1 MYARTRCL
9 GTATPV
15 ENSSPAC
22 AADILTGMRVA
33 ILGLG
38 QIGGSVGRALI
49 AAGEPWGVAG
59 WTRTDDARKAAAAD
73 GIDVAA
79 SVGDACV
86 GADLVL
92 LAAPPLACLALLD
105 ELAGPLRGALSPAA
119 VISDV
124 VSTKGAICARAAGH
138 GMRFVGGHPMAGR
151 EASGYGAAD
160 ASLFD
165 GRPWVVVGSDPPDGA
180 AESRV
185 SDLAT
190 ACGARIVHLGAAEHD
205 AAVAAISHLP
215 LVVAAA
221 LVEAVTAGP
230 DWPLARD
237 LAAGGWASMTRL
249 ARGGVEM
256 GTGVLATNGPAVA
269 ERLRDLRDVLDSWL
283 ADLDGVAPDPD
294 GRAPDPDGWAPD
306 PDRLRERLASARKR
320 LESDDPASGR

>member
-15 ENSSPAC
+15 ENTSPDC
-22 AADILTGMRVA
+22 GADILPGMRVA

-49 AAGEPWGVAG
+49 AVGEPWSVAG
-59 WTRTDDARKAAAAD
+59 WTRSHAARRAAAAD

-92 LAAPPLACLALLD
+92 LAAPPLACLTLLD
-105 ELAGPLRGALSPAA
+105 ELAGPLRPALSADA

-124 VSTKGAICARAAGH
+124 ASTKGAISARAARH
-138 GMRFVGGHPMAGR
+138 GLRFVGGHPMAGR

-160 ASLFD
+160 PSLFV
-165 GRPWVVVGSDPPDGA
+165 GRPWVVVGSDPSDGA
-180 AESRV
+180 AEGQV

-190 ACGARIVHLGAAEHD
+190 ACGARVVRLGAAEHD

-221 LVEAVTAGP
+221 LVEAVTSGS
-230 DWPLARD
+230 DWPVARD

-249 ARGGVEM
+249 ARGDVEM
-256 GTGVLATNGPAVA
+256 GTGILATNGPAVA

-283 ADLDGVAPDPD
+283 ADLDGAAPDPD
-294 GRAPDPDGWAPD
+294 GRAPD
-306 PDRLRERLASARKR
+306 PDRLRERLASVRKR
-320 LESDDPASGR
+320 LERDDPATGR